1 MTTGRPKIAM
11 LVHPNMVLLDHLGPH
26 TVFNILGAEVLLVWK
41 SRDSVS
47 TDVGIAV
54 TPTHTFDECPA
65 DLDVLFVPGGLGG
78 TIACLQDDD
87 VLDFLKS
94 AAGTARHV
102 VAVCTGSLLLGAAGL
117 LRGERATTHWYV
129 HDLLTLFGAARIHER
144 VVQSG
149 KFLTGG
155 GVTAGLDVALTL
167 ATQLAGEETARR
179 IQLVLEYDPQPPF
192 AAGSPAQ
199 AGEILTSQVLNG
211 RAPVLANAREA
222 VITACARRGAA

>member
-1 MTTGRPKIAM
+1 MAGKPKIAM

-26 TVFNILGAEVLLVWK
+26 TVFNILGAEIFLVWK
-41 SRDSVS
+41 TRDAVS

-54 TPTHTFDECPA
+54 TPTHTFATCPV
-65 DLDVLFVPGGLGG
+65 DIDVLFVPGGLGG

-87 VLDFLKS
+87 VLTFLKRL
-94 AAGTARHV
+94 AGTAQHV
-102 VAVCTGSLLLGAAGL
+102 VGICTGSLLLGAAGL
-117 LRGERATTHWYV
+117 LRGQRATTHWYA
-129 HDLLTLFGAARIHER
+129 HDLLALSGAEAVQAR

-167 ATQLAGEETARR
+167 AAQLADETTAKR

-192 AAGSPAQ
+192 KAGSPQ
-199 AGEILTSQVLNG
+199 GAGEALTTQVLNS
-211 RAPVLANAREA
+211 RAPVLAKAREA
-222 VITACARRGAA
+222 LIAACARAGAA

>member
-1 MTTGRPKIAM
+1 MGRPKIAM
-11 LVHPNMVLLDHLGPH
+11 LVHPNMVLLDLLGPH
-26 TVFNILGAEVLLVWK
+26 TVFNILGAEILLVWK
-41 SRDSVS
+41 SHDSVF

-78 TIACLQDDD
+78 TNACLQDDD

-94 AAGTARHV
+94 SARTARHV

-129 HDLLTLFGAARIHER
+129 HDLLTLFGATRIHER

-167 ATQLAGEETARR
+167 AAQLAGEETARR

-199 AGEILTSQVLNG
+199 AGEALTSQVLNG
-211 RAPVLANAREA
+211 RAPVLAKAREA
-222 VITACARRGAA
+222 VITACARRGAD